1 MRVPVQDYFLSLFFP
16 CNALQNVFYAII
28 IDLIEY
34 GPQIGGKNPSSGRGG
49 LKGGSG
55 VKKRKRFS
63 STQTIMFAFLAAIVI
78 GTLLLM
84 LPFSTVKGASVSFV
98 DALFTATT
106 SVCVTGLV
114 TVPTVSTWSVFGQ
127 IVILLLIQIG
137 GLGVVTFMTAMM
149 LSFRRR
155 IGIGDRM
162 LIQDAFN
169 LNTLS
174 GLVSFTKKVLL
185 GTFLVETAGALLY
198 MTVFVPEYGARGI
211 WISVFTS
218 VSAFCNA
225 GLDILAEDSLCRYVL
240 NPTVNFTTCL
250 LIILGGI
257 GYFVWWDLLNAVRQ
271 RRGGKR
277 RLMQLL
283 TFHSKIA
290 LSMTGA
296 LILSGTLL
304 FFLFESGN
312 PRTIGGFTLPQKIMA
327 AFFQSVTTRTAGFA
341 TVPQQNLTNAS
352 SLISLLFM
360 FIGGSPTG
368 TAGGIKTV
376 TVAVLLA
383 SAFSTIANREEASL
397 FQRTIP
403 KQAVSKSVAVISVS
417 FLIMATAAVLL
428 EAFTGA
434 DVLDVLYEAVSA
446 TATVGLTRDFTSTLN
461 LYGKLVIIATMY
473 LGRVGPISLFIA
485 LNTRKEKSNLI
496 KNPTEQVSVG

>member
-1 MRVPVQDYFLSLFFP
+1 M
-16 CNALQNVFYAII
+16 
-28 IDLIEY
+28 
-34 GPQIGGKNPSSGRGG
+34 
-49 LKGGSG
+49 
-55 VKKRKRFS
+55 KRKKRFS
-63 STQTIMFAFLAAIVI
+63 TTQTIMFAFLAAVAV

-84 LPFSTVKGASVSFV
+84 LPFSTAEGVSVSFI
-98 DALFTATT
+98 DTLFTATT

-127 IVILLLIQIG
+127 VVILLLIQVG

-149 LSFRRR
+149 LSFRRKL
-155 IGIGDRM
+155 GIGDRM

-174 GLVSFTKKVLL
+174 GLTSFIKKVLL
-185 GTFLVETAGALLY
+185 GTALVEGAGALLY
-198 MTVFVPEYGARGI
+198 MTVFVPEYGARGV

-257 GYFVWWDLLNAVRQ
+257 GYFVWWDVLGAAGE
-271 RRGGKR
+271 RRRSAR
-277 RLMQLL
+277 RHPL
-283 TFHSKIA
+283 TLHSKIA

-296 LILSGTLL
+296 LILSGALL
-304 FFLFESGN
+304 FLLFEFRN
-312 PRTIGGFTLPQKIMA
+312 PRTIGSYSLPQKIMA
-327 AFFQSVTTRTAGFA
+327 AFFQSVTTRTAGFS
-341 TVPQQNLTNAS
+341 TLPQQDLTNAS
-352 SLISLLFM
+352 SVVSLLFM

-383 SAFSTIANREEASL
+383 SAFSTIRGRQDATL

-403 KQAVSKSVAVISVS
+403 KHTVGKAVAVISVS
-417 FLIMATAAVLL
+417 FLIMTTATVLL
-428 EAFTGA
+428 EAISGA
-434 DVLDVLYEAVSA
+434 DVLDVLYETVSA
-446 TATVGLTRDFTSTLN
+446 TATVGLTRNFTPALN
-461 LYGKLVIIATMY
+461 QAGKLVVIVTMY

-485 LNTRKEKSNLI
+485 LNTKKEKSNLI
-496 KNPTEQVSVG
+496 KNPTEQISVG

>member
-1 MRVPVQDYFLSLFFP
+1 M
-16 CNALQNVFYAII
+16 
-28 IDLIEY
+28 
-34 GPQIGGKNPSSGRGG
+34 
-49 LKGGSG
+49 
-55 VKKRKRFS
+55 KRKKRFS
-63 STQTIMFAFLAAIVI
+63 TTETIMFTFLAAMAV
-78 GTLLLM
+78 GTLLLA
-84 LPFSTVKGASVSFV
+84 LPFSAAPGVSVSLI

-114 TVPTVSTWSVFGQ
+114 TVPTVTTWSVFGQ

-149 LSFRRR
+149 LSFRRKL
-155 IGIGDRM
+155 GIGDRM

-169 LNTLS
+169 LNTMS
-174 GLVSFTKKVLL
+174 GLAAFVRKVLL
-185 GTFLVETAGALLY
+185 GTLLVEGAGALLY

-211 WISVFTS
+211 WISVVTA

-257 GYFVWWDLLNAVRQ
+257 GYCVWWDVLGVAAARRRRKTRQ
-271 RRGGKR
+271 RYP
-277 RLMQLL
+277 LSL
-283 TFHSKIA
+283 HSKIA

-296 LILSGTLL
+296 LILSGFLL
-304 FFLFESGN
+304 FLLFEFNN
-312 PRTIGGFTLPQKIMA
+312 PKTIGGFRFPQKLMA

-341 TVPQQNLTNAS
+341 TIPQQDLTNAS
-352 SLISLLFM
+352 SVVSLLFM

-368 TAGGIKTV
+368 TAGGVKTV

-383 SAFSTIANREEASL
+383 SAFSTVSSREDAVL

-403 KQAVSKSVAVISVS
+403 KQTVSKAVAVVSVS
-417 FLIMATAAVLL
+417 FLIMTTATLLL
-428 EAFTGA
+428 EAITGA
-434 DVLDVLYEAVSA
+434 DMLDVLYEAVSA
-446 TATVGLTRDFTSTLN
+446 TATVGLTRDFTGTLDVW
-461 LYGKLVIIATMY
+461 GKLVIIVTMY

-485 LNTRKEKSNLI
+485 LNARKTNTNLI
-496 KNPTEQVSVG
+496 KDPTEQISVG

>member
-1 MRVPVQDYFLSLFFP
+1 M
-16 CNALQNVFYAII
+16 
-28 IDLIEY
+28 
-34 GPQIGGKNPSSGRGG
+34 
-49 LKGGSG
+49 
-55 VKKRKRFS
+55 KRKKRFS
-63 STQTIMFAFLAAIVI
+63 TTQTIMFAFLAAVAV

-84 LPFSTVKGASVSFV
+84 LPFSTAEGVSVSFI
-98 DALFTATT
+98 DTLFTATT

-127 IVILLLIQIG
+127 VVILLLIQVG

-149 LSFRRR
+149 LSFRRKL
-155 IGIGDRM
+155 GIGDRM

-174 GLVSFTKKVLL
+174 GLTSFIKKVLL
-185 GTFLVETAGALLY
+185 GTALVEGAGALLY

-257 GYFVWWDLLNAVRQ
+257 GYFVWWDVLGAAGE
-271 RRGGKR
+271 RRRSAR
-277 RLMQLL
+277 RHPL
-283 TFHSKIA
+283 TLHSKIA

-296 LILSGTLL
+296 LILSGALL
-304 FFLFESGN
+304 FLLFEYRN
-312 PRTIGGFTLPQKIMA
+312 PRTIGSYSLPQKIMA
-327 AFFQSVTTRTAGFA
+327 AFFQSVTTRTAGFS
-341 TVPQQNLTNAS
+341 TLPQQDLTNAS
-352 SLISLLFM
+352 SVVSLLFM

-383 SAFSTIANREEASL
+383 SAFSTIRGRQDATL

-403 KQAVSKSVAVISVS
+403 KHTVGKAVAVISVS
-417 FLIMATAAVLL
+417 FLIMTTATVLL
-428 EAFTGA
+428 EAISGA
-434 DVLDVLYEAVSA
+434 DVLDVLYETVSA
-446 TATVGLTRDFTSTLN
+446 TATVGLTRNFTPALN
-461 LYGKLVIIATMY
+461 QAGKLVVIVTMY

-485 LNTRKEKSNLI
+485 LNTKKEKSNLI
-496 KNPTEQVSVG
+496 KNPTEQISVG

>member
-1 MRVPVQDYFLSLFFP
+1 M
-16 CNALQNVFYAII
+16 
-28 IDLIEY
+28 
-34 GPQIGGKNPSSGRGG
+34 
-49 LKGGSG
+49 
-55 VKKRKRFS
+55 KKKIRFS
-63 STQTIMFAFLAAIVI
+63 STQTIMLAFLLVVAV

-84 LPFSTVKGASVSFV
+84 LPFSAVQGRKVSFI

-114 TVPTVSTWSVFGQ
+114 TLPTYSTWSLFGQ
-127 IVILLLIQIG
+127 VVILLLIQIG

-149 LSFRRR
+149 LSFRRK
-155 IGIGDRM
+155 IGIADRM

-185 GTFLVETAGALLY
+185 GTFLVEAAGALLY
-198 MTVFVPEYGARGI
+198 MTVFVPEYGARGL
-211 WISVFTS
+211 WISLFTS

-225 GLDILAEDSLCRYVL
+225 GLDVLAEDSLCRYVL

-257 GYFVWWDLLNAVRQ
+257 GYFVWWDVLSAAGE
-271 RRGGKR
+271 RRRGKR
-277 RLMQLL
+277 RWSQLL
-283 TFHSKIA
+283 TLHSKIA
-290 LSMTGA
+290 LVMTGA
-296 LILSGTLL
+296 LILSGVLL
-304 FFLFESGN
+304 FFLFEYDN
-312 PRTIGGFTLPQKIMA
+312 PRTIGSFTLPQKLMV
-327 AFFQSVTTRTAGFA
+327 AFFQSVTTRTAGFS
-341 TVPQQNLTNAS
+341 TVPQQDLTNSS
-352 SLISLLFM
+352 SLVALLFM

-376 TVAVLLA
+376 TVAVLLV
-383 SAFSTIANREEASL
+383 SAFSTLKNREDSSL

-403 KQAVSKSVAVISVS
+403 KQAVSKAVAVFSVS
-417 FLIMATAAVLL
+417 FLIMATATVLL
-428 EAFTGA
+428 EAVTGA
-434 DVLDVLYEAVSA
+434 DVLDVLYETVSA

-461 LYGKLVIIATMY
+461 LYGKLIIIVTMY

-496 KNPTEQVSVG
+496 KNPTEQISVG